1 MARQQPETNLDLVA
15 ETTRLRENKEP
26 VASSAR
32 HAQIA
37 AAKGPATTTP
47 ENKLIGMV
55 VAPPSRYR
63 GAKCIIQKTKC

>member
-1 MARQQPETNLDLVA
+1 MANPSPANGPSTTETNLDLVA

-47 ENKLIGMV
+47 ENKLKTLE
-55 VAPPSRYR
+55 RN
-63 GAKCIIQKTKC
+63 GADLV